1 MLEVRQRVTQPTEG
15 RLIYRPLQP
24 VLASSIGQ
32 HPSPPAQRLLSPR
45 SPFALPAPRG
55 IAACGQF
62 GPSRWVAAI
71 GLGSLARA
79 RGRPLRPS
87 PGCRPCSG
95 RAASPSPSHVNALR
109 ALSPALSTTR
119 VVRLAPA
126 WSARGSAAAPDLTMI
141 VTALTLHHVYG
152 QSGSPGLLTGACGAY
167 ALHLRDSRARE
178 AGAAGGTL
186 HGVGGVLRHPI
197 PPLSSHRRSP
207 PPSRTAA
214 KSRAV

>member
-1 MLEVRQRVTQPTEG
+1 MSTRDHLAMLEVRQRVTQPTEG

-79 RGRPLRPS
+79 RGASTS
-87 PGCRPCSG
+87 PFPRLSALFRQGRLSISEPCERSSG
-95 RAASPSPSHVNALR
+95 AVPRAQYYKG
-109 ALSPALSTTR
+109 
-119 VVRLAPA
+119 
-126 WSARGSAAAPDLTMI
+126 GSL
-141 VTALTLHHVYG
+141 
-152 QSGSPGLLTGACGAY
+152 GA
-167 ALHLRDSRARE
+167 
-178 AGAAGGTL
+178 
-186 HGVGGVLRHPI
+186 GVER
-197 PPLSSHRRSP
+197 
-207 PPSRTAA
+207 
-214 KSRAV
+214 